1 MRVFV
6 SVQVSLL
13 PKLTYIRAVKY
24 QVHKEKERS
33 FFCQTCRQVVCT
45 LCVIEEHSKHDLV
58 EADVLYKK
66 NVDEIRD
73 LETAID
79 SKVKRQ
85 CDVKAKIETMR
96 QQILQSYQKVGII
109 QHMVTN
115 VIL

>member
-1 MRVFV
+1 M
-6 SVQVSLL
+6 
-13 PKLTYIRAVKY
+13 
-24 QVHKEKERS
+24 
-33 FFCQTCRQVVCT
+33 CT

-85 CDVKAKIETMR
+85 CDVKAKIETVR
-96 QQILQSYQKVGII
+96 QQILQSYQKVDII
-109 QHMVTN
+109 HHMVTN